1 MSEPLRPSDPS
12 RIADFRL
19 LRRLG
24 TGGMGVVYLG
34 RTDSGRLAA
43 VKVIR
48 TEGTTDD
55 GFRTRFARE
64 TELARR
70 VESPWVVPVLGA
82 DAEAATPWLATPFV
96 PGPSLA
102 ESVAAHGPLP
112 VRSARALGVTA
123 AAAGSRRLVAVA
135 P

>member
-1 MSEPLRPSDPS
+1 MSEPLRPSGPS

-64 TELARR
+64 TELARQ

-123 AAAGSRRLVAVA
+123 AAASSRHLVAVA